1 MSHLSI
7 LPTLLRDVDL
17 VAEALTDLG
26 QQVHRGGAVEGFAG
40 ERVPVLLRLDLV
52 AGPLLGSLGPS
63 PAQTQTQTQT
73 PTQSKRLARRSAQP
87 LSPSFSL
94 GWARQLDGSLALV
107 GDLGR
112 IAAASPLQELLS
124 QLSRRYAL
132 GQALQAA
139 ATGGLAGADLTIEEP
154 VRPASSQ
161 APDAAMA
168 PPGSDLA
175 QIPTRV
181 PSLARPRPRS

>member
-17 VAEALTDLG
+17 LAEALTDLG

-40 ERVPVLLRLDLV
+40 ERVPVLLRLDL
-52 AGPLLGSLGPS
+52 AGDPHRANQAMLI
-63 PAQTQTQTQT
+63 
-73 PTQSKRLARRSAQP
+73 ARRPPQS
-87 LSPSFSL
+87 SSFSL

-124 QLSRRYAL
+124 QLSHRYAL
-132 GQALQAA
+132 CQALQAA
-139 ATGGLAGADLTIEEP
+139 ASSGFAGAKLTLEGPVGTGSSEP
-154 VRPASSQ
+154 
-161 APDAAMA
+161 
-168 PPGSDLA
+168 LA
-175 QIPTRV
+175 
-181 PSLARPRPRS
+181 PSLPKPHLRP

>member
-7 LPTLLRDVDL
+7 LPTTLRDVDL
-17 VAEALTDLG
+17 LAEALTDLG
-26 QQVHRGGAVEGFAG
+26 QQVQLGGAVEGFAG
-40 ERVPVLLRLDLV
+40 ERVPVLVRLDL
-52 AGPLLGSLGPS
+52 APGPLLGSQNKS
-63 PAQTQTQTQT
+63 PAQNR
-73 PTQSKRLARRSAQP
+73 PLSKRVNRNHTQAS
-87 LSPSFSL
+87 SPRFSL

-139 ATGGLAGADLTIEEP
+139 AASGFAGAEVTLEEAASP
-154 VRPASSQ
+154 SSSQ
-161 APDAAMA
+161 PLVV
-168 PPGSDLA
+168 PLV
-175 QIPTRV
+175 PTGRNA
-181 PSLARPRPRS
+181 ARPGPRS